1 MSCEL
6 EFNEWVCERLAEW
19 PTAQIVDLDRWLRKQ
34 GPVEFIPAV
43 REVLR
48 RRGIERERS
57 DWRGSKRKLV
67 DELVLRLRGLV
78 LVRSLLTERGAAVV
92 EIEEHTAEID
102 RMRAQLAEVVKK
114 SAA

>member
-1 MSCEL
+1 
-6 EFNEWVCERLAEW
+6 LAEW

-34 GPVEFIPAV
+34 GPVEFIPAG

-78 LVRSLLTERGAAVV
+78 LVRSVLKERGAAVV
-92 EIEEHTAEID
+92 EIEERTAEID